1 MNELPRILVE
11 SFHRNGQVNGALLE
25 HLTPSDLAF
34 SDGQGGMS
42 VGQHLEHLVGFR
54 KGWLEEASPEY
65 AKKLSYTTLEGHERF
80 WKTTL
85 DLAQLKAAFQ
95 EGDRAVLD
103 AVRDAYASGQPFV
116 GVYESDPAHFLQ
128 HTLIH
133 DAHHRG
139 QVSALLRQNGRT
151 LEHMDEIERATWP
164 IWRM

>member
-1 MNELPRILVE
+1 MNELPHILVE
-11 SFHRNGQVNGALLE
+11 SFHRNGQVNAALLE
-25 HLTPSDLAF
+25 HLTPSDLGF

-54 KGWLEEASPEY
+54 KGWLEEASPEH
-65 AKKLSYTTLEGHERF
+65 AKKLSYTTLEGRERF

-103 AVRDAYASGQPFV
+103 AVRDAYASGQSFV

-139 QVSALLRQNGRT
+139 QVSVLLRQNGRT
-151 LEHMDEIERATWP
+151 LEDMDEIERATWP